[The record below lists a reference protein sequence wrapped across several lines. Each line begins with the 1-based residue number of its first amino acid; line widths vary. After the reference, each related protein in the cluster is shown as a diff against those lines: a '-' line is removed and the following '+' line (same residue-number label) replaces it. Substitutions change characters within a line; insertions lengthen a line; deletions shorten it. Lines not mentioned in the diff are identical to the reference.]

1 MEKEFWGALVDAIV
15 LIVSALAAHFLESS
29 LADLIVQVI
38 TYAQPVVVIILLK
51 MYADRKV
58 AEVLA
63 EIVQVMKEL
72 GRR

>member
-58 AEVLA
+58 AEVRA

>member
-1 MEKEFWGALVDAIV
+1 
-15 LIVSALAAHFLESS
+15 LESS

-58 AEVLA
+58 AEVRA